1 MTNEDITESIF
12 LKAMKWC
19 QIQGSRDALNNSVH
33 WCELNKWEKEFT
45 NIPNSELLPLL
56 ISANYL
62 KVQGLIRLLVKVVA
76 KKVQSKTGALQK
88 YFDVE
93 NPKWSLKELKT
104 LEGDVKSSHLMQ
116 IYMISQT
123 MATKG
128 QIKPKAD
135 WCVVDSPK
143 KRKNEFVFSCSEKQK
158 SKKTFVRS
166 LGESVARQSAYGLI

>member
-1 MTNEDITESIF
+1 
-12 LKAMKWC
+12 MKWC
-19 QIQGSRDALNNSVH
+19 QIQGSKEALNNSVH

-116 IYMISQT
+116 IYMISKAMT
-123 MATKG
+123 TTG
-128 QIKPKAD
+128 QIKLKAD
-135 WCVVDSPK
+135 WRTIDSPK
-143 KRKNEFVFSCSEKQK
+143 KRKNEFVFLLSRQRKIHS
-158 SKKTFVRS
+158 FFRF
-166 LGESVARQSAYGLI
+166 LGESTAPQSAFGFI

>member
-1 MTNEDITESIF
+1 MNNKTVY
-12 LKAMKWC
+12 WC
-19 QIQGSRDALNNSVH
+19 K
-33 WCELNKWEKEFT
+33 LNKWEKEFT
-45 NIPNSELLPLL
+45 NTPNSELLPLL
-56 ISANYL
+56 ITANYL
-62 KVQGLIRLLVKVVA
+62 KIQGLIRLLVKVVA
-76 KKVQSKTGALQK
+76 KKIQSKTGALQK

-143 KRKNEFVFSCSEKQK
+143 KRKNECVFLCRE
-158 SKKTFVRS
+158 SKKTNSFVRS
-166 LGESVARQSAYGLI
+166 LGESAARQSAYGLI